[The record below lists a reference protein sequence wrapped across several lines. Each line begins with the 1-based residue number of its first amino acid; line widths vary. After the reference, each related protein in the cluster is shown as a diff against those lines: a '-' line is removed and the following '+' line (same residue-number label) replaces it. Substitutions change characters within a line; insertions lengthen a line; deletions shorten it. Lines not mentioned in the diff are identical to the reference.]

1 MTNTDKIL
9 AELTAKRDSVDAAI
23 RALTSGSRRYG
34 RGRKPGTRK
43 LSPAARRKIADAAKA
58 RWARAKREGRNH
70 L

>member
-23 RALTSGSRRYG
+23 RALTGGSSRNG
-34 RGRKPGTRK
+34 STPKGNRK
-43 LSPAARRKIADAAKA
+43 LSPAARRKIADSARA
-58 RWARAKREGRNH
+58 RWAKAKKEGRNH